1 MILFFTLLCEWK
13 NQNITA
19 MKKALNKTA
28 LLLILLALTS
38 STRAGTLSQQYQ
50 NLSGNKRET
59 MKNVLKALEEGHDY
73 DSMPYWRENEYGFS
87 HHIFDIPDFD
97 FKWDFPE
104 IRFNDEFIDDM
115 EKKFEV
121 MEERMQ
127 ELLRELEEKLDSLN
141 QRLSGKHLEL
151 V

>member
-1 MILFFTLLCEWK
+1 
-13 NQNITA
+13 
-19 MKKALNKTA
+19 MKKALSKTA
-28 LLLILLALTS
+28 LLLILLALTT
-38 STRAGTLSQQYQ
+38 STWAGALSQEYQ
-50 NLSGNKRET
+50 NLYGNKRET

-97 FKWDFPE
+97 FEWDFPE

-121 MEERMQ
+121 MEERRQ
-127 ELLRELEEKLDSLN
+127 ELLRKLEEKIDSLN
-141 QRLSGKHLEL
+141 QRLSGNHPEL
-151 V
+151 I